1 MIGIDHRLQ
10 AADFIRH
17 SYNMFLFARQIITEL
32 NLNKEQQDELLD
44 GILLHDIGK
53 FRVRQEYLYTNK
65 MTEEAW
71 RGIQEH
77 PVHGFSMLAGYHKS
91 KNVMDCIL
99 YHHERY
105 DGKGYPFQLKGDK
118 IPYLAQI
125 VAVLDGFETATSG
138 RFYQQAISKEEAIES
153 VISNKGIK
161 YSPKVVDTLIPLL
174 EKIDLSERIS

>member
-1 MIGIDHRLQ
+1 MVGIDHKLQ

-17 SYNMFLFARQIITEL
+17 SYNMFLFTRQIIDKL
-32 NLNKEQQDELLD
+32 NLDKEQQDELLD
-44 GILLHDIGK
+44 GMLLHDIGK
-53 FRVRQEYLYTNK
+53 FRVKQEYLYANK

-91 KNVMDCIL
+91 KNVMACIL

-105 DGKGYPFQLKGDK
+105 DGKGYPFQMKGDE

-138 RFYQQAISKEEAIES
+138 RYYQQAVSKEEAIES
-153 VISNKGIK
+153 ILRNKGTK
-161 YSPKVVDTLIPLL
+161 YSPEVVDILVPLL
-174 EKIDLSERIS
+174 KNIDLNEMIK